1 MCGRF
6 VADATTEWFSIFALT
21 HIFST
26 SKMHQV
32 EITLEWNYQTHT
44 VCTWVQCN
52 AAVGICI
59 SFIFILFFFFL
70 VLVLYCWLF
79 LFGGRWRWRVHTLS
93 ALRVSTSSRQWMMM
107 TIQKYSV
114 GFLSH
119 LLNYSHWWSIVLHTK
134 YIYAKS
140 VDFEWKKKK
149 NWSELCRVIVLVSE
163 DRERET
169 RKSNKFSKWMWTW
182 TWRYYVQSTRLEQSY
197 SIFFTMSE
205 ISAESNC

>member
-1 MCGRF
+1 MDVDAARLNCIAMPYNRTRVHSHIRHQYIYYIVLRAFHRFRLMCGRF

-59 SFIFILFFFFL
+59 SFIFILFFFL

-149 NWSELCRVIVLVSE
+149 LKRVVPCHC
-163 DRERET
+163 
-169 RKSNKFSKWMWTW
+169 FG
-182 TWRYYVQSTRLEQSY
+182 
-197 SIFFTMSE
+197 
-205 ISAESNC
+205 